1 MGPEVHWKVHKHQW
15 VEIQITQ
22 QNKDGHFF
30 VSVCDLH
37 SLGIDL
43 LVKRFLRTQVAGEQ
57 CQA

>member
-15 VEIQITQ
+15 VEIQIIQ
-22 QNKDGHFF
+22 QNKDGHF